1 MIGIECMIFKL
12 VKTKTIE
19 KTFKQQQ
26 QNVSITTTATTTIT
40 IQARVTEALTKG
52 TEL

>member
-1 MIGIECMIFKL
+1 MIDIECMIFKL

-26 QNVSITTTATTTIT
+26 KNIMLITTTTT
-40 IQARVTEALTKG
+40 IQASVTEALTKG
-52 TEL
+52 T